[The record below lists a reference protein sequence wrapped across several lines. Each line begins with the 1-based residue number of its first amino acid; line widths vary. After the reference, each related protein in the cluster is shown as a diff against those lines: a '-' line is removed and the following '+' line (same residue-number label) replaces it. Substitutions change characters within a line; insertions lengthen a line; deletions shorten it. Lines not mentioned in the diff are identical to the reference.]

1 MVTYFGGSFI
11 RISRCFRSV
20 VIHQVIAVIGTVHV
34 QITKVVG
41 NALIPFFGGAWLTA
55 QNGWNT
61 VVACARRYASALGD
75 AFSSTVNDFNQ
86 FISRENQPVG

>member
-1 MVTYFGGSFI
+1 MNAFDSHTKCYVDSGFCSLPLSDY
-11 RISRCFRSV
+11 
-20 VIHQVIAVIGTVHV
+20 V

-75 AFSSTVNDFNQ
+75 AFSSTVNDLNQ
-86 FISRENQPVG
+86 FFSRENQPVGQ